1 MQAERKFFLS
11 HNAYRHMADRMGTP
25 HLQNVLN
32 QQLTNHI
39 RDTLP
44 TLRSNLSKQLA
55 GMEKDVAKVCCVII
69 SHNYFNSFV
78 PNYDVVTRHNIV
90 KSPIYDSFCLE
101 L

>member
-55 GMEKDVAKVCCVII
+55 GMEKDVAKVCYVTSSHFI
-69 SHNYFNSFV
+69 SMSHIPEF
-78 PNYDVVTRHNIV
+78 
-90 KSPIYDSFCLE
+90 
-101 L
+101 

>member
-55 GMEKDVAKVCCVII
+55 GMEKDVAKVCYVII
-69 SHNYFNSFV
+69 GLNSFF
-78 PNYDVVTRHNIV
+78 PNYDVITRHNIV
-90 KSPIYDSFCLE
+90 KSPFYDSFCLE
-101 L
+101 F

>member
-25 HLQNVLN
+25 HLQNILN

-44 TLRSNLSKQLA
+44 TLRSTLSKQLA
-55 GMEKDVAKVCCVII
+55 GMEKDVAKVFFGLLT
-69 SHNYFNSFV
+69 NFG
-78 PNYDVVTRHNIV
+78 
-90 KSPIYDSFCLE
+90 KSTTFEKSTTCRIFTKN
-101 L
+101 